1 MATTIITKNMRVAQG
16 LVEPENEEIYT
27 NATITI
33 NTDIEYPDN
42 ILLTLLWITEQKAT
56 FNPDKQDP
64 LSLSHFQQA
73 LDKYGAENY
82 QKIVE
87 EFWGLYRLEFTSQ
100 RALLKKMLAPA
111 MPILNLPP
119 KAQCPRC
126 LQNIWD
132 TTDPLSIVD
141 NPHPV
146 YCLNCGQLFKY
157 EDTAVI
163 SIKTSMNLRQLAS
176 KLEQNDNTILES
188 MEALF

>member
-1 MATTIITKNMRVAQG
+1 MALVTITKNMRVAQG

-27 NATITI
+27 NATISVDTAS
-33 NTDIEYPDN
+33 EYPDN

-56 FNPDKQDP
+56 FSPDMQDQ

-111 MPILNLPP
+111 MPIVNLPP

-126 LQNIWD
+126 LTNIWD
-132 TTDPLSIVD
+132 ETYPLSIVD
-141 NPHPV
+141 NPHPI

-157 EDTAVI
+157 EDITHI
-163 SIKTSMNLRQLAS
+163 SIRTCMNVNELAA
-176 KLEQNDNTILES
+176 KLEQTDNAILAD